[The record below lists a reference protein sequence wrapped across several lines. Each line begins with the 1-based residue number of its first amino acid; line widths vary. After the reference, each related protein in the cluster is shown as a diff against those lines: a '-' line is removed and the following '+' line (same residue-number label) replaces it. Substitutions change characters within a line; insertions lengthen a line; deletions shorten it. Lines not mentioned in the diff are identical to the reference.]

1 MARLR
6 ALKQPLKR
14 ILSNPKGGGK
24 FLLAVGVT
32 SAAFFSQNWYYS
44 TADSFQG
51 IPLQFQIIDSLVAK
65 L

>member
-1 MARLR
+1 MVRLG
-6 ALKQPLKR
+6 ALKQPLKG
-14 ILSNPKGGGK
+14 ILSNPKGCGK

-32 SAAFFSQNWYYS
+32 LATFFFQNGYYR
-44 TADSFQG
+44 TADSFQD